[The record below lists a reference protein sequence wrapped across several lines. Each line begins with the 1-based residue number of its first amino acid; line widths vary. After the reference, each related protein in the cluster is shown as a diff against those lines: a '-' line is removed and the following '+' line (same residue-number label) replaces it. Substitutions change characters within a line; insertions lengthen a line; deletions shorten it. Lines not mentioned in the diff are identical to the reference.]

1 MEAHAGQL
9 ARTQELSKLN
19 RELVPLIEKLRAEG
33 KPGLAEEVGAHLND
47 LWGVPRRSE
56 TQVGNMIRATP
67 VLRNHVANPDFAL
80 RTLARKIT
88 SLQTFL
94 RLDFNLRASAVNAL
108 DPLATLW
115 PYTTTRD
122 YASLYRDYLRPLT
135 RKMLRERGVLQGST
149 KLEGGVAE
157 HGKKAFGQRV
167 RDVRGAEGLGETAQ
181 ALRDLPPRPFRAA
194 SDLNR
199 GVGYLYGIKD
209 GTRKGLTGDALHR
222 YGLDWANK
230 VEFDNSMWNVA
241 PLLRGPAGKVLGQFK
256 GYPLKALENVGTMWR
271 QHEGDT
277 HTSRAMRQAKF
288 LGSRL
293 AIGGTKAALSPVRIA
308 LGVGGYELVVALS
321 NQLQNYGMSK
331 DEADRTAQ
339 GVYYGM
345 PALMGQD
352 LSSSVAI
359 IDDLYGKSPEE
370 KLVNLVGGP
379 TVGMGFGLYK
389 ANSPEK
395 VATTLTPYARGVST
409 AVELAKRGEATVP
422 ISRGERMPLTDF
434 EAVMRIL
441 GFTPVRQSIHFDAPP
456 KSEKVKE
463 LAEKMRKG
471 DAGALDEAKELEKA
485 STLSKRDVSKVR
497 DARKLS
503 ELQST
508 FKTYTL
514 SRAEYEYSL
523 MSPEDQ
529 AAVEP
534 LLKAKRINAKKR

>member
-1 MEAHAGQL
+1 
-9 ARTQELSKLN
+9 
-19 RELVPLIEKLRAEG
+19 
-33 KPGLAEEVGAHLND
+33 
-47 LWGVPRRSE
+47 
-56 TQVGNMIRATP
+56 
-67 VLRNHVANPDFAL
+67 
-80 RTLARKIT
+80 
-88 SLQTFL
+88 
-94 RLDFNLRASAVNAL
+94 
-108 DPLATLW
+108 
-115 PYTTTRD
+115 
-122 YASLYRDYLRPLT
+122 
-135 RKMLRERGVLQGST
+135 
-149 KLEGGVAE
+149 
-157 HGKKAFGQRV
+157 
-167 RDVRGAEGLGETAQ
+167 
-181 ALRDLPPRPFRAA
+181 
-194 SDLNR
+194 
-199 GVGYLYGIKD
+199 
-209 GTRKGLTGDALHR
+209 
-222 YGLDWANK
+222 
-230 VEFDNSMWNVA
+230 
-241 PLLRGPAGKVLGQFK
+241 
-256 GYPLKALENVGTMWR
+256 
-271 QHEGDT
+271 
-277 HTSRAMRQAKF
+277 MRQAKF